1 MTVRTSARKA
11 ATATTIVSSIPPPTA
26 SVTVSSG
33 MTRRSKR
40 VVESESPEA
49 QEVADGTENI
59 EQVGEEGFDAEGEID
74 PDDDEDA
81 EGEDMDIDEEYRVEE
96 PSVTPAET
104 PTPTA
109 TVAPSNT
116 SGIKIKLTLNKSK
129 QASSS
134 SSTTTN
140 AEAGPSN
147 ARTGTRSKRT
157 AAQAKADAAFEDDTS
172 QASVN
177 TSKGKSHKK
186 KVKLEAAEKGEVS
199 DAEETMGGLDPL
211 RMTARQRAKQGAG
224 GFGEHLMMLPEGKA
238 SRTSY
243 LSSDPMLIV
252 YIYNVCFQLV
262 TDSGKKIILSDLE
275 KQRKKEENARRRKLQ
290 MDQKMENDRN
300 DVINRL
306 LKAQTGKTRRN
317 VAQMEGTP
325 MSGLDGE
332 ETINGTATD
341 GSAISPAVPGML
353 RFVSSIR
360 SGNFVMSVSAPPGKE
375 ETLQF
380 EESLYH
386 SRAQPAAERVAEKRT
401 SVCALSG
408 CSKPIKYRYTSNFN
422 LGGCSLDHYRSVK
435 PEQNKPVT

>member
-11 ATATTIVSSIPPPTA
+11 AVAAATPSVPTPPPHVA
-26 SVTVSSG
+26 ATVSSG

-49 QEVADGTENI
+49 PEVANVTENI
-59 EQVGEEGFDAEGEID
+59 DQVDDGDDDDAEGEID
-74 PDDDEDA
+74 VEEDENA
-81 EGEDMDIDEEYRVEE
+81 EGKRHLLTRCVDFALTLFPLLLKGEDMDIDEEYRVEE

-104 PTPTA
+104 STPTP

-116 SGIKIKLTLNKSK
+116 SGIKIKLTLNKNK
-129 QASSS
+129 EASSS
-134 SSTTTN
+134 SSTATN

-147 ARTGTRSKRT
+147 ARTSTRSKRT
-157 AAQAKADAAFEDDTS
+157 AAQSKADAAFEDDTS
-172 QASVN
+172 QVSVN
-177 TSKGKSHKK
+177 TTKGRSHKK
-186 KVKLEAAEKGEVS
+186 KVKLEVSEKEEVS
-199 DAEETMGGLDPL
+199 DGEEATGGMDPSRL
-211 RMTARQRAKQGAG
+211 TARQRARQGAG
-224 GFGEHLMMLPEGKA
+224 GFGEHLMMLPE
-238 SRTSY
+238 
-243 LSSDPMLIV
+243 
-252 YIYNVCFQLV
+252 
-262 TDSGKKIILSDLE
+262 DSGKKIILSDLE

-332 ETINGTATD
+332 ETINGTAVG
-341 GSAISPAVPGML
+341 GSANAPAVPGML

-360 SGNFVMSVSAPPGKE
+360 SGNFVMSVSAPLGKE
-375 ETLQF
+375 QTLHF

-386 SRAQPAAERVAEKRT
+386 SHPRAPPAVEKVEEKRT
-401 SVCALSG
+401 SLCALPG
-408 CSKPIKYRYTSNFN
+408 CSQPIKYRYTSNFN
-422 LGGCSLDHYRSVK
+422 LGGCSLEHYRSLQ
-435 PEQNKPVT
+435 PEQAKPDI